1 MTGPTSYYLPDGQLI
16 YAYDTQALHYPPW
29 IIAKQGK
36 RSSKRFSDNR
46 VKAITGFH
54 DGGIGTKRYKTEA
67 EARAAL
73 HEYARE
79 YGLKPA
85 Y

>member
-16 YAYDTQALHYPPW
+16 FAYDTQAFHYPPW

-36 RSSKRFSDNR
+36 RGSKKFNGNR
-46 VKAITGFH
+46 IKAITGFH
-54 DGGIGTKRYKTEA
+54 DNGIKRYKTEA

-79 YGLKPA
+79 HGLKPA